1 MIQLVELFTTEF
13 SEMLAKIFKNK
24 NLNVQ
29 MTQMLQQAVRYFQN
43 NYTAVA
49 DQWSGEWDGWTQK
62 VAMLFEGI
70 DERSD
75 NVRHTSKNIAADQF
89 SGIWREVLP
98 LLYFFFHF

>member
-29 MTQMLQQAVRYFQN
+29 MTQMLQQAVCHFQN

-49 DQWSGEWDGWTQK
+49 DQWSGE
-62 VAMLFEGI
+62 
-70 DERSD
+70 
-75 NVRHTSKNIAADQF
+75 
-89 SGIWREVLP
+89 
-98 LLYFFFHF
+98 